1 MRRAV
6 LTSVLVVLVFSGP
19 ARADAPAYLPVQ
31 GVLTNVADGTPVEG
45 DLMMRFALY
54 TSEIG
59 GTELWNET
67 QWVLVEGGLFSV
79 YLGDTTPLPLSV
91 FRDNTNLYLGVSAGG
106 EAEMAR
112 FQIATTGFAAFA
124 QYAGDAARLGGRS
137 ASDFAAATHTHAAG
151 ELTGVQPRVTGSC
164 PAGSSIRIVNDDG
177 TVVCET
183 DDDTVTTYTAGPGLT
198 LSGTQ
203 FSVSFAGTGTA
214 DTAARSDHT
223 QAWSSLTGVPAGF
236 ADGTDDTGTS
246 YTAGTGITISGTT
259 ISANQTTV
267 EGWARGVCY
276 DTTAELRGVLDTV
289 YAPATHSHA
298 WSTITSMPAGFADG
312 TDDTGPTY
320 TAGPGLTL
328 SGTQFSVSFA
338 GTGSASTAAR
348 SDHTQ
353 AWSSL
358 TGVPAG
364 FADGTDDT
372 GTSYTAGTGI
382 TISGTTISANQTTVE
397 GWARGVCY
405 DTTAELRGVLDTV
418 YAPATHSHAWST
430 ITSMPAGFADGVDN
444 DTTYSWSTL
453 PGIPAG
459 FSDGVDNDTLYS
471 AGTGLTLT
479 GTTFSADASYL
490 QRRVVGTCAAGSA
503 IRTIDAAGGVTCE
516 STAGGGG
523 DITAVN
529 AGTGLSGG
537 GASGDVTLSVNT
549 GVIQARVSG
558 SCAAGSSIRVV
569 NADGTVTCEP
579 DDDVAYSAGAGLSLA
594 GTTFSVATGG
604 VTSAMIADGTVG
616 SADINTTQVQAR
628 VAGNCAAGNAIR
640 AVNVDGTVVCE
651 ATTASARPVLAYS
664 ETGATTYLT
673 TSCANY
679 SGGQVSITVPAAGSI
694 VVEANAWMILN
705 HASGTEDALV
715 LGIGTTTTDCGMAYD
730 AVYWD
735 IPAGWPADASIN
747 QTFTVR
753 RRFAVA
759 VAGTYTYYLNG
770 YMSSGYAAS
779 TDRFWFANMIATFIP
794 N

>member
-1 MRRAV
+1 MRQAV
-6 LTSVLVVLVFSGP
+6 WSSVLVVLMLAEPV
-19 ARADAPAYLPVQ
+19 RADAPAYLPVQ
-31 GVLTNVADGTPVEG
+31 GMLTNLADGTPVEG

-67 QWVLVEGGLFSV
+67 QWVLVEAGLFTV
-79 YLGDTTPLPLSV
+79 YLGDTTPLPLSL

-124 QYAGDAARLGGRS
+124 QYAGDAARLDGRS
-137 ASDFAAATHTHAAG
+137 ASDFAAATHTHAVSD
-151 ELTGVQPRVTGSC
+151 LTGVQSRVTGTC
-164 PAGSSIRIVNDDG
+164 PAGSSIRAVNDDG
-177 TVVCET
+177 TVDCET

-203 FSVSFAGTGTA
+203 FSVSFGGTGTA
-214 DTAARSDHT
+214 TTAARSDHT
-223 QAWSSLTGVPAGF
+223 QPWSSLTGVPAGF
-236 ADGTDDTGTS
+236 ADGTDDTGVS

-276 DTTAELRGVLDTV
+276 DTTAELRG
-289 YAPATHSHA
+289 A
-298 WSTITSMPAGFADG
+298 
-312 TDDTGPTY
+312 
-320 TAGPGLTL
+320 
-328 SGTQFSVSFA
+328 
-338 GTGSASTAAR
+338 
-348 SDHTQ
+348 
-353 AWSSL
+353 
-358 TGVPAG
+358 
-364 FADGTDDT
+364 
-372 GTSYTAGTGI
+372 
-382 TISGTTISANQTTVE
+382 
-397 GWARGVCY
+397 
-405 DTTAELRGVLDTV
+405 LDTV

-444 DTTYSWSTL
+444 DT
-453 PGIPAG
+453 
-459 FSDGVDNDTLYS
+459 LYS
-471 AGTGLTLT
+471 AGTGLVLT
-479 GTTFSADASYL
+479 GTTFSTDTSYL
-490 QRRVVGTCAAGSA
+490 QRRVVGTCGAGSA
-503 IRTIDAAGGVTCE
+503 IRAIDAAGAVTCE

-523 DITAVN
+523 DITAVY

-537 GASGDVTLSVNT
+537 GTSGDVTLSVNT
-549 GVIQARVSG
+549 AAIQTRVSG
-558 SCAAGSSIRVV
+558 SCGAGSSIRVV
-569 NADGTVTCEP
+569 NADGTVSCET
-579 DDDVAYSAGAGLSLA
+579 DDGATYSAGAGLSLT

-604 VTSAMIADGTVG
+604 ITSTMIADGTVG
-616 SADINTTQVQAR
+616 SADINTTQVQRR
-628 VAGNCAAGNAIR
+628 VSGSCAAGSAIR
-640 AVNVDGTVVCE
+640 VVNADGTVSCE
-651 ATTASARPVLAYS
+651 ATAASVRPVLAYS

-673 TSCANY
+673 TTCTNY

-715 LGIGTTTTDCGMAYD
+715 LGIGTTPSDCGTAYD

-735 IPAGWPADASIN
+735 IPAGWPTEASIN

-759 VAGTYTYYLNG
+759 AAGTYTYYLNG
-770 YMSSGYAAS
+770 YLTSGYSAS
-779 TDRFWFANMIATFIP
+779 TDRFWFANMVATFIP

>member
-214 DTAARSDHT
+214 D
-223 QAWSSLTGVPAGF
+223 
-236 ADGTDDTGTS
+236 
-246 YTAGTGITISGTT
+246 
-259 ISANQTTV
+259 
-267 EGWARGVCY
+267 
-276 DTTAELRGVLDTV
+276 
-289 YAPATHSHA
+289 
-298 WSTITSMPAGFADG
+298 
-312 TDDTGPTY
+312 
-320 TAGPGLTL
+320 
-328 SGTQFSVSFA
+328 
-338 GTGSASTAAR
+338 TAAR